1 MNWPLPPG
9 EEQHSSIADSFGC
22 VSFSAIHC
30 IESQEIAQTGQ
41 TPGYSERAL
50 AKLSGTVYTGDP
62 KKRGNDAETVY
73 NTILKYGLILDSDW
87 PTDFD
92 NDQWTLDEFYADIP
106 PEILAKAVRPN
117 IALVNG
123 ANFSLAPVWTA
134 IIIGGTMGHMVEQ
147 LDWLN
152 YFDSYQ
158 QYQKQFNSSDQII
171 WQGQLVLNPK
181 DKRMLVFFQVK
192 GTATIWALMDGSW
205 VGFSDMTAFNNYI
218 GGRPYSVIELDQ
230 SEFSKLKSSADVFKS

>member
-9 EEQHSSIADSFGC
+9 EPQHSNVADSFGC

-50 AKLSGTVYTGDP
+50 AKLSGTVYTGP
-62 KKRGNDAETVY
+62 VSKRGNSATNVY

-87 PTDFD
+87 PTEID

-106 PEILAKAVRPN
+106 PEILAKAVKPS
-117 IALVNG
+117 IDLVEG
-123 ANFSLAPVWTA
+123 VNFSLAPVWTA
-134 IIIGGTMGHMVEQ
+134 ILIGGTEGHMIEM
-147 LDWLN
+147 LDWVN
-152 YFDSYQ
+152 YFDSYEQ
-158 QYQKQFNSSDQII
+158 FQKQLNGSDKIT
-171 WQGQLVLNPK
+171 WQGMLVLNPK

-192 GTATIWALMDGSW
+192 GTTTVWSLMDGSW
-205 VGFSDMTAFNNYI
+205 VGFLT
-218 GGRPYSVIELDQ
+218 
-230 SEFSKLKSSADVFKS
+230 